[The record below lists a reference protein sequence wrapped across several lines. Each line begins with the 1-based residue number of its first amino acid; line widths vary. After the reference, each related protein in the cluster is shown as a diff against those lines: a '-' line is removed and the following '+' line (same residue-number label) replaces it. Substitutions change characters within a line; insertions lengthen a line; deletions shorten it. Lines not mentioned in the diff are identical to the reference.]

1 MIKKTF
7 IYASLFITSL
17 FGWSFIYKISEEPK
31 EVFYAFSEMSE
42 VLKYNKVI
50 FETANKQLMV
60 DTIVDF
66 MNKKSIEEVE
76 EKISN
81 LQYSVSDLGLPESNY
96 CKIFVNINKET
107 ISCELKNKLKASGT
121 LLFSKINKNEWS
133 CDYSGSSSSKP
144 ISCKNKIEILAKN

>member
-7 IYASLFITSL
+7 IYASLFVTSL

-50 FETANKQLMV
+50 FETANKKLMV
-60 DTIVDF
+60 DTIIDF
-66 MNKKSIEEVE
+66 MNQKSLSEVE

-81 LQYSVSDLGLPESNY
+81 LQYSLSDLGLPESNY

-107 ISCELKNKLKASGT
+107 ISCELKNKLKSSGT

-133 CDYSGSSSSKP
+133 CEYDGLSSSKP
-144 ISCKNKIEILAKN
+144 VSCKNKIEIIAKS